1 MFYINNS
8 CKCVR
13 GTWDK
18 LIRENKLHAN
28 RYFNRQQKHSATTL
42 TDEVTREVPNTVR
55 CKVWVN
61 THSSTDAAAAPARWA
76 ARAPLPTWWDAGWSS
91 QGTRVQHC
99 TLTADIWRG
108 RGYVCPPYFLT
119 GGHQNPAN
127 TQQLCTS
134 AKHGGNTTP
143 YSYCLLYLVIYPGNV
158 LVFQLQPQVGS
169 HMHSV
174 FHHSLT
180 ELPLPERVSSSS
192 TILTYILSF

>member
-1 MFYINNS
+1 MCERDLGQVDKRKQIA
-8 CKCVR
+8 CKQIFQQTAKTLSHHTDRWSDQR
-13 GTWDK
+13 GTKHGEMQSVGEHTQQHRCGRSPCPVGSPCPSAHVVGCWVVQPGDQSAA
-18 LIRENKLHAN
+18 LHIDC
-28 RYFNRQQKHSATTL
+28 RHLEGKGIGVS
-42 TDEVTREVPNTVR
+42 
-55 CKVWVN
+55 
-61 THSSTDAAAAPARWA
+61 
-76 ARAPLPTWWDAGWSS
+76 
-91 QGTRVQHC
+91 
-99 TLTADIWRG
+99 
-108 RGYVCPPYFLT
+108 PYFLT